1 MSDIGTAL
9 TVLGAAIGT
18 KDLIVKV
25 LGPTADYLGEGLKGW
40 AQRRTENLGRTFA
53 AAARKL
59 PAHLPEGTGVS
70 PRVLSVILNA
80 ASFVEDQV
88 TTEYFA
94 GVLASSRSGSERDDR
109 GTSIAALVARLSSYQ
124 IRAHYVIYS
133 CVRQVFLGSEHS
145 VTLPEG
151 RRELLL
157 FIPFSDFAAAM
168 ALEKEEALGDIGGHI
183 CFGLAREELIDGQFS
198 FGTQDHVKKLAPTA
212 EADGLVI
219 APSALG
225 VELFLWANGLG
236 NVNPA
241 YFLDSGIVIE
251 TLPDVVIP
259 QTSHPA
265 RPQGT
270 DSQPSPAPDGQAADE
285 GN

>member
-9 TVLGAAIGT
+9 TILGTAIGT

-94 GVLASSRSGSERDDR
+94 GVLASSRSGSEKDDR

-133 CVRQVFLGSEHS
+133 CVRQVFVGSEHS

-157 FIPFSDFAAAM
+157 FIPFSDFATAM
-168 ALEKEEALGDIGGHI
+168 ALEKEETLGDIGGHI

-198 FGTQDHVKKLAPTA
+198 FGAQDHVRKLAPTA
-212 EADGLVI
+212 EADGFVI

-236 NVNPA
+236 SVNPA
-241 YFLDSGIVIE
+241 YFLDSAIMIE
-251 TLPDVVIP
+251 TLPDVAIP

-265 RPQGT
+265 RPQAA
-270 DSQPSPAPDGQAADE
+270 DSQPSPAPDGQAAGE